1 MGRDI
6 ERLPAGQAESS
17 APGGES
23 ASALIAQLFRQ
34 VLRLQPRNE
43 RSTRLPL
50 PEGDE
55 TARHE
60 TPAIDMR
67 LAHEQPPP
75 PPAGLPQRSEAAPWN
90 LQAARPRDAART
102 EATRDVPKVSG
113 TEGRAG
119 THRQVLPVQ
128 PAEGLAPDQAEHRA
142 ANDALQQLAQ
152 NLQRL
157 CERGS
162 QVSQH
167 WSATLE
173 LDPQALPET
182 LLRVQASRGWMRL
195 RFSTQ
200 SGTSVR
206 LISDHAPELRRSLEE
221 SLDMKDQVD
230 IDFE

>member
-17 APGGES
+17 ATPGGEG

-60 TPAIDMR
+60 PPPIDTR
-67 LAHEQPPP
+67 LAHEPPP
-75 PPAGLPQRSEAAPWN
+75 PPGLSQRTDAAPWN
-90 LQAARPRDAART
+90 LQATRPRDATRA
-102 EATRDVPKVSG
+102 EASRDVPNVSG
-113 TEGRAG
+113 AEGRTGAR
-119 THRQVLPVQ
+119 RQVLPVQ